1 MLARLFVI
9 FGGLLVLVLCAALV
23 VPYFVDWTGYRA
35 DFEREASAVLGRK
48 VTVRG
53 DATAR
58 LLPFPSV
65 TFSNVAVAGGPNGQ
79 PAMTVETFSMDA
91 ELAPFL
97 RGEVLIFDM
106 RLVRPKARIDI
117 AADGTVDWT
126 IRPSSPFDPGQI
138 SIEKLTVTEGQI
150 ALSHAAGGR
159 SHLISEI
166 NSTISAKSLAGPWRL
181 DGSLLLDGLRTTIA
195 ASTGKAEPDGQM
207 RLRLKADPDAYPLV
221 IETDGNVGLVEGA
234 AVYSGQF
241 KISGADQTAA
251 RQLGTGGE
259 ALKVSAG
266 KPDPGFRLNGK
277 FSLDHQKLG
286 VDEFRF
292 ETGPRDN
299 PYTADG
305 KAAVDLGLK
314 PHFSIEA
321 DGAQVQFDEAVGA
334 AAGAGLTLSERVAA
348 LEQALL
354 DLPKPTIPGTVEVK
368 LPAVVA
374 GDTTVRD
381 VHLSAEPAEGG
392 WAVKSLAATLPGRAK
407 LEANGMVSV
416 EDHFGFTGSLL
427 LAVAQPSGFAAW
439 LSKDVDEA
447 IRRLPAA
454 GFKAKVDLSEKHQAF
469 SDLELI
475 LGKAKFSGRIDS
487 SQPDDTRPSVLMQL
501 EGGEL
506 DVDGL
511 AAFASIFVSDK
522 GANRFSDRDL
532 DFQIKAGPVSAGGLT
547 ADSVDTALRLRDGL
561 LEIDRLSVGGL
572 AGASISATGRIKD
585 FPASPTGKLDASVV
599 AVDLKPLIDVAVQH
613 YPDNAVLKGLAE
625 RAAAYPEL
633 FQDARIDA
641 VTSAADNGDGTTGL
655 AMSAQG
661 KAGGSAFSA
670 SLSGKGALDRPL
682 EAPVTLTFNARNA
695 DATALLAL
703 YGLPALPLGML
714 GEATTEVSAK
724 GTLGGGLATRFSLA
738 GNDFKAGFDGT
749 IADTPQGAAAKGKVS
764 LETADIEPW
773 LMTTGVGL
781 PGMGTGMSTSLA
793 ADADYGNGL
802 LVLSGLSGAVNEAA
816 VSGDV
821 NIDIKEGLPHLAG
834 ALSLDELDL
843 DPMAV
848 MLFGDQAFLVNDR
861 TWPTA
866 PFSQKSSLPFT
877 ADLDLTAAS
886 LAAGPL
892 ATAYDAALSLQLDQE
907 GIRVSDLKAKFL
919 GGALSGLFELKN
931 NDGTGLFSSQ
941 MKLAGADL
949 VAVLPEAGISGSG
962 EFSTALSTSGK
973 SVDAMV
979 AALSGSGTA
988 TLKGMTIAGFNP
1000 DAFGAFI
1007 AKADAIGR
1015 DIDASKTAG
1024 FVPQIAAAGS
1034 FPAQDTDIAFTIAG
1048 GTLRAP
1054 PVKFESPGATLSAD
1068 ITADLNTS
1076 TVDAKG
1082 EIAYRP
1088 GDEALVGSEPILNF
1102 SVDGPFG
1109 ATKRQFDSEPL
1120 AQFLT
1125 QRALEK
1131 EQQRV
1136 EAMQAALL
1144 EKQRLRREVRYYAAL
1159 QTERERAAEELR
1171 RQQEAARLKAEADAK
1186 AKAEAE
1192 AQAQAEAEARAQAEA
1207 KAKAEADAKAQADA
1221 EARAQAEAKAKAEA
1235 DAKAKAEAEAQAQA
1249 EAEARAQAEAKAKAD
1264 AAAKAEAEARA
1275 KAEAAAKAAADAEAK
1290 AKAAQQAAEEAAQAE
1305 EQQRQR
1311 AEEALRIASE
1321 EKARL
1326 DAERKAA
1333 AERAEREPPAANN
1346 VPPPVQPP
1354 PKLKLDPSSIDDL
1367 LKSLNGG

>member
-9 FGGLLVLVLCAALV
+9 FGGLFVLVLCAALV
-23 VPYFVDWTGYRA
+23 GPYFVDWTGYRA
-35 DFEREASAVLGRK
+35 QFEREASAILGRK
-48 VTVRG
+48 VTVQG

-106 RLVRPKARIDI
+106 RLVHPKATIDI
-117 AADGTVDWT
+117 ANDGTVDWA
-126 IRPSSPFDPGQI
+126 IRPSSPFDLNQI

-150 ALSHAAGGR
+150 ELRHAAGGR
-159 SHLISEI
+159 SHVFSEI
-166 NSTISAKSLAGPWRL
+166 NSTISAKSLAGPWRM
-181 DGSLLLDGLRTTIA
+181 DGTLRLDGLRTTVA
-195 ASTGKAEPDGQM
+195 ASTGKAEGNGQM

-221 IETDGNVGLVEGA
+221 IETDGNAGIVNGA

-241 KISGADQTAA
+241 KISGADKNSA
-251 RQLGTGGE
+251 QLRGNDGE
-259 ALKVSAG
+259 TVKVSAG

-292 ETGPRDN
+292 ETGPLDN

-305 KAAVDLGLK
+305 KASVDLGQK
-314 PHFSIEA
+314 PSFAIEA
-321 DGAQVQFDEAVGA
+321 NGAQVQFDEAVGA
-334 AAGAGLTLSERVAA
+334 QAGTGLTLDQRIAG

-354 DLPKPTIPGTVEVK
+354 GLPKPTIPGTVEVK

-381 VHLSAEPAEGG
+381 VHLSAEPVEGG
-392 WAVKSLAATLPGRAK
+392 WSVKSLAATLPGRTT
-407 LEANGMVSV
+407 LEANGMLRVD
-416 EDHFGFTGSLL
+416 DHFGFTGSLL

-454 GFKAKVDLSEKHQAF
+454 GFKAKVDLSEKRQAF

-487 SQPDDTRPSVLMQL
+487 SQPDEARPSVLMRL

-522 GANRFSDRDL
+522 GANRFADRDL

-547 ADSVDTALRLRDGL
+547 ADTVDTALRLRDGL
-561 LEIDRLSVGGL
+561 LEVDRLSVGGL

-599 AVDLKPLIDVAVQH
+599 AVDLKPLIDVAAQH
-613 YPDNAVLKGLAE
+613 YPDNAVLKGLAS
-625 RAAAYPEL
+625 RAAAYPDL
-633 FQDARIDA
+633 FQDARVDLVA
-641 VTSAADNGDGTTGL
+641 SAADNGDGTTGL
-655 AMSAQG
+655 AVSGQG
-661 KAGGSAFSA
+661 NAGGSAFSA
-670 SLSGKGALDRPL
+670 SLSGKGTLDRL
-682 EAPVTLTFNARNA
+682 LDAPVTLTFNAKNP

-714 GEATTEVSAK
+714 GEAHTDLQAK
-724 GTLGGGLATRFSLA
+724 GTLGGGLATTFSLV
-738 GNDFKAGFDGT
+738 GNDFKAGFEGT
-749 IADTPQGAAAKGKVS
+749 IADTPQGPTAKGKID
-764 LETADIEPW
+764 LDAADIEPW
-773 LMTTGVGL
+773 LMTTGIGL
-781 PGMGTGMSTSLA
+781 PGMGAGMSTSLSA
-793 ADADYGNGL
+793 QGDYGNGL
-802 LVLSGLSGAVNEAA
+802 LVLDSVSGAINEAA
-816 VSGDV
+816 VSGDI
-821 NIDIKEGLPHLAG
+821 NIDTKDGIPHLAG
-834 ALSLDELDL
+834 ALALDELDL

-848 MLFGDQAFLVNDR
+848 ALFGDSAFLVDKKSGADKSASDEGGV
-861 TWPTA
+861 WPSS

-877 ADLDLTAAS
+877 ADLDLTTSA
-886 LAAGPL
+886 LAAGPF
-892 ATAYDAALSLQLDQE
+892 ATAYDAAFSLKLDKE
-907 GIRVSDLKAKFL
+907 GIRVSDLKAKLL
-919 GGALSGLFELKN
+919 GGALTGLFELKN
-931 NDGTGLFSSQ
+931 NEGTGLFTGQ

-949 VAVLPEAGISGSG
+949 ANVLPDTGIGG
-962 EFSTALSTSGK
+962 IGDFSTTLSTSGK
-973 SVDAMV
+973 SVDAMI

-988 TLKGMTIAGFNP
+988 TLRSLQVAGVNP
-1000 DAFGAFI
+1000 DAFSAFL
-1007 AKADAIGR
+1007 AKADTIGR
-1015 DIDASKTAG
+1015 DIDVAKTADFAPG
-1024 FVPQIAAAGS
+1024 IAADGS
-1034 FPAQDTDIAFTIAG
+1034 FAAKDADIAFTIAG

-1054 PVKFESPGATLSAD
+1054 PISLENPAATLSAD

-1076 TVDAKG
+1076 TVSAKG
-1082 EIAYRP
+1082 AITYRP
-1088 GDEALVGSEPILNF
+1088 GDEALVGSEPVVNF
-1102 SVDGPFG
+1102 TAEGPFG
-1109 ATKRQFDSEPL
+1109 AVTRQFDSEPL

-1125 QRALEK
+1125 QRALER

-1159 QTERERAAEELR
+1159 QDARDKAAEELR
-1171 RQQEAARLKAEADAK
+1171 QQEEAARLKAEADAK
-1186 AKAEAE
+1186 AKAEAD
-1192 AQAQAEAEARAQAEA
+1192 AQAQ
-1207 KAKAEADAKAQADA
+1207 
-1221 EARAQAEAKAKAEA
+1221 AEA
-1235 DAKAKAEAEAQAQA
+1235 DAKAKADEEAKAQADA
-1249 EAEARAQAEAKAKAD
+1249 DAKAKAD
-1264 AAAKAEAEARA
+1264 AD
-1275 KAEAAAKAAADAEAK
+1275 AKAAAE
-1290 AKAAQQAAEEAAQAE
+1290 QQAADEAAKAQAE
-1305 EQQRQR
+1305 QERQK
-1311 AEEALRIASE
+1311 AEEALRIASQ

-1326 DAERKAA
+1326 EAERKAA
-1333 AERAEREPPAANN
+1333 EQAPKVDRAPLPEANDNPPPAK
-1346 VPPPVQPP
+1346 
-1354 PKLKLDPSSIDDL
+1354 PKSNPFTIDNL
-1367 LKSLNGG
+1367 LKSLQ

>member
-9 FGGLLVLVLCAALV
+9 FGGLFVLVLCAALV

-35 DFEREASAVLGRK
+35 EFEREASAILGRK
-48 VTVRG
+48 VTVQG

-106 RLVRPKARIDI
+106 RLVHPKATIDI
-117 AADGTVDWT
+117 ANDGTVDWAM
-126 IRPSSPFDPGQI
+126 RPSTPVNPGQI

-150 ALSHAAGGR
+150 ELRHAAGGR
-159 SHLISEI
+159 SHIFSEI
-166 NSTISAKSLAGPWRL
+166 NTTISAKSLAGPWRM
-181 DGSLLLDGLRTTIA
+181 DGTLRLDGLRTTIA
-195 ASTGKAEPDGQM
+195 ASTGKAEPSGQM
-207 RLRLKADPDAYPLV
+207 RIRLKADPDSYPLV
-221 IETDGNVGLVEGA
+221 IETDGNAGIVNGA
-234 AVYSGQF
+234 AAYSGQF
-241 KISGADQTAA
+241 KISGADKNSA
-251 RQLGTGGE
+251 QLRGSDGE
-259 ALKVSAG
+259 TVKVSAG

-292 ETGPRDN
+292 ETGPLDN

-305 KAAVDLGLK
+305 KASVDLGQR
-314 PHFSIEA
+314 PSFAIEA
-321 DGAQVQFDEAVGA
+321 NGAQVQFDEAVGA
-334 AAGAGLTLSERVAA
+334 QAGAGLTLDQRIAG

-354 DLPKPTIPGTVEVK
+354 ELPKPTIPGTVEVK

-381 VHLSAEPAEGG
+381 VHLSAEPVEGG
-392 WAVKSLAATLPGRAK
+392 WSVKSLAATLPGRTT
-407 LEANGMVSV
+407 LEADGMLSV

-454 GFKAKVDLSEKHQAF
+454 GFKAKVDLSEKRQAF

-487 SQPDDTRPSVLMQL
+487 SQPDDARPSVLMRL

-522 GANRFSDRDL
+522 GANRFADRDL

-547 ADSVDTALRLRDGL
+547 ADTVDTALRLRDGL
-561 LEIDRLSVGGL
+561 LEVDRLSVGGL

-585 FPASPTGKLDASVV
+585 FAASPTGKLDASVV
-599 AVDLKPLIDVAVQH
+599 AVDLKPLIDVAAQH
-613 YPDNAVLKGLAE
+613 YPGNAVLKGLAS
-625 RAAAYPEL
+625 RAAAYPDL
-633 FQDARIDA
+633 FQDARVDLVA
-641 VTSAADNGDGTTGL
+641 SAADNGDGTTGL
-655 AMSAQG
+655 AVSGQG

-670 SLSGKGALDRPL
+670 SLSGKGAPDKLL
-682 EAPVTLTFNARNA
+682 EAPVTLTFNAKNP
-695 DATALLAL
+695 DATTLLAL

-714 GEATTEVSAK
+714 GEASTDIQAK
-724 GTLGGGLATRFSLA
+724 GTFGGGLATSFSLA
-738 GNDFKAGFDGT
+738 GNDFKAGFEGT
-749 IADTPQGAAAKGKVS
+749 VTATPQGPTAKGKIS
-764 LETADIEPW
+764 LDAADIEPW
-773 LMTTGVGL
+773 LMTAGIGL
-781 PGMGTGMSTSLA
+781 PGMGAGMSTSLA
-793 ADADYGNGL
+793 AQGDYGNGL
-802 LVLSGLSGAVNEAA
+802 LVLDNVNGAINEAA

-821 NIDIKEGLPHLAG
+821 NVDVKDGAPHLAG
-834 ALSLDELDL
+834 ALVLDELDL
-843 DPMAV
+843 DPLAV
-848 MLFGDQAFLVNDR
+848 ALFGDSAFLADKNRADKSG
-861 TWPTA
+861 TDKNGADKSASDKGGAWPAA
-866 PFSQKSSLPFT
+866 PFSQKSSLPFS
-877 ADLDLTAAS
+877 ADLDLTTAA

-892 ATAYDAALSLQLDQE
+892 ATAYGAAFSLKLDKE
-907 GIRVSDLKAKFL
+907 GIRVSDLKAKYL
-919 GGALSGLFELKN
+919 GGALTGLFELKN
-931 NDGTGLFSSQ
+931 NDGTGLFTGQ

-949 VAVLPEAGISGSG
+949 ANVLPDAGISGNG
-962 EFSTALSTSGK
+962 DFSTTLSTSGK

-988 TLKGMTIAGFNP
+988 TLRGVQVAGINP
-1000 DAFGAFI
+1000 DAFSAFL

-1015 DIDASKTAG
+1015 DIDAAKTAA
-1024 FVPQIAAAGS
+1024 FAPDIAADGS
-1034 FPAQDTDIAFTIAG
+1034 FAAKDADIAFTVAG

-1054 PVKFESPGATLSAD
+1054 PISLENPAATLSAD
-1068 ITADLNTS
+1068 ITADFNAS
-1076 TVDAKG
+1076 TVSAKG
-1082 EIAYRP
+1082 AITYRP
-1088 GDEALVGSEPILNF
+1088 GDEALVGSEPVMNF
-1102 SVDGPFG
+1102 TAEGPFG
-1109 ATKRQFDSEPL
+1109 AVTRQFDSEPL

-1159 QTERERAAEELR
+1159 QDARDKAAEELR
-1171 RQQEAARLKAEADAK
+1171 QQEEAARLKAEADAK
-1186 AKAEAE
+1186 AKAEAD
-1192 AQAQAEAEARAQAEA
+1192 AQAQ
-1207 KAKAEADAKAQADA
+1207 
-1221 EARAQAEAKAKAEA
+1221 AEA
-1235 DAKAKAEAEAQAQA
+1235 DAKAKAD
-1249 EAEARAQAEAKAKAD
+1249 AEAKAKAD
-1264 AAAKAEAEARA
+1264 ADAKA
-1275 KAEAAAKAAADAEAK
+1275 KADAEAK
-1290 AKAAQQAAEEAAQAE
+1290 AAAEQQAADEAAKAQAE
-1305 EQQRQR
+1305 QERQR
-1311 AEEALRIASE
+1311 AEEAMRIASQ
-1321 EKARL
+1321 EKARQE
-1326 DAERKAA
+1326 AERKAA
-1333 AERAEREPPAANN
+1333 EQASKVQRAPLPEANDNPPAKPKAN
-1346 VPPPVQPP
+1346 PFT
-1354 PKLKLDPSSIDDL
+1354 IDNL
-1367 LKSLNGG
+1367 LKSLQ

>member
-9 FGGLLVLVLCAALV
+9 FGGLFVLVLCAALV

-35 DFEREASAVLGRK
+35 DFEREASAILGRK
-48 VTVRG
+48 VTVQG

-65 TFSNVAVAGGPNGQ
+65 TFSNVAVAGGPGGQ

-106 RLVRPKARIDI
+106 RLVRPKATIDI
-117 AADGTVDWT
+117 ANDGTVDWAM
-126 IRPSSPFDPGQI
+126 RPSSPFDPAQI

-150 ALSHAAGGR
+150 ELRHAAGGR
-159 SHLISEI
+159 SHFMSEI
-166 NSTISAKSLAGPWRL
+166 NSTISAKSLAGPWRM
-181 DGSLLLDGLRTTIA
+181 DGTLRLDGLRTTVA
-195 ASTGKAEPDGQM
+195 ASTGKTEGNGQM
-207 RLRLKADPDAYPLV
+207 RLRLKADPDAYPLIV
-221 IETDGNVGLVEGA
+221 ETDGNAGIVNGA

-241 KISGADQTAA
+241 KISNSDKDGADKNGADRDSA
-251 RQLGTGGE
+251 ELRGTDGE
-259 ALKVSAG
+259 MIKVSAG

-292 ETGPRDN
+292 ETGPLDN
-299 PYTADG
+299 PYTAEG
-305 KAAVDLGLK
+305 KGSVDLGQK
-314 PHFSIEA
+314 PSFAIEA
-321 DGAQVQFDEAVGA
+321 NGAQVQFDEAVAGQ
-334 AAGAGLTLSERVAA
+334 AGAGLTLDQRVAG

-354 DLPKPTIPGTVEVK
+354 GLPKPTIPGTVEVK

-381 VHLSAEPAEGG
+381 VHLSAEPVDGG
-392 WAVKSLAATLPGRAK
+392 WSVKSLAATLPGRAT
-407 LEANGMVSV
+407 LEADGMLSV
-416 EDHFGFTGSLL
+416 EDHFGFKGSLL

-454 GFKAKVDLSEKHQAF
+454 GFKAKVDLTEERQAF

-487 SQPDDTRPSVLMQL
+487 SRPDNARPSVLMRL

-522 GANRFSDRDL
+522 GANRFADRDL

-547 ADSVDTALRLRDGL
+547 ADTVDTALRLREGL
-561 LEIDRLSVGGL
+561 LEIDRLSLGGL

-599 AVDLKPLIDVAVQH
+599 AVDLKPLIDVAAQH
-613 YPDNAVLKGLAE
+613 YPDNAVLKGLAS
-625 RAAAYPEL
+625 RAASYPDL
-633 FQDARIDA
+633 FQDARIDVVA
-641 VTSAADNGDGTTGL
+641 SAADNGDSTTGL
-655 AMSAQG
+655 AVSAQG
-661 KAGGSAFSA
+661 KAGGSSFSA
-670 SLSGKGALDRPL
+670 SLSGNGAADKLL
-682 EAPVTLTFNARNA
+682 EAPATLTFNARNP

-714 GEATTEVSAK
+714 GEATTDIQAK
-724 GTLGGGLATRFSLA
+724 GTLAGGLATTVNLT
-738 GNDFKAGFDGT
+738 GNDFRAGFDGT
-749 IADTPQGAAAKGKVS
+749 VADTPQGPTAKGKVN
-764 LETADIEPW
+764 LDAADIEPW
-773 LMTTGVGL
+773 LMTSGIGL
-781 PGMGTGMSTSLA
+781 PGMGAGMSTSLTA
-793 ADADYGNGL
+793 QGDYGNGL
-802 LVLSGLSGAVNEAA
+802 LVLGNLSGAINEAA

-821 NIDIKEGLPHLAG
+821 NFDAKDGVPHLAG
-834 ALSLDELDL
+834 ALALDEIDL

-848 MLFGDQAFLVNDR
+848 ALFGDSAFLADKSGADKSWADKSGADKSGNDR
-861 TWPTA
+861 NGVWPSA

-877 ADLDLTAAS
+877 ADLDLTTAA
-886 LAAGPL
+886 LAAGPF
-892 ATAYDAALSLQLDQE
+892 AAAYDAAFSLKLDQE

-919 GGALSGLFELKN
+919 GGALTGLFELKN
-931 NDGTGLFSSQ
+931 NEGTGLFTGQ
-941 MKLAGADL
+941 MKLTGADL
-949 VAVLPEAGISGSG
+949 ANVLPDAGIGG
-962 EFSTALSTSGK
+962 KGDFSTALSTSGK

-988 TLKGMTIAGFNP
+988 TLKGLQVASVNP
-1000 DAFGAFI
+1000 DAFSAFL

-1015 DIDASKTAG
+1015 DIDAAKTAG
-1024 FVPQIAAAGS
+1024 FAPEIAGDGSFAAGD
-1034 FPAQDTDIAFTIAG
+1034 ADIAFTIAG

-1054 PVKFESPGATLSAD
+1054 PISLETPAATLSAD
-1068 ITADLNTS
+1068 ITADFNTAMVS
-1076 TVDAKG
+1076 AKG
-1082 EIAYRP
+1082 AITYRP
-1088 GDEALVGSEPILNF
+1088 GDEALVGSDPVMNF
-1102 SVDGPFG
+1102 TAEGPFG
-1109 ATKRQFDSEPL
+1109 AVKRQFDSEPL

-1159 QTERERAAEELR
+1159 QDAREKAAEAK
-1171 RQQEAARLKAEADAK
+1171 RQQEEAARLKAEADAK
-1186 AKAEAE
+1186 AKAEAD
-1192 AQAQAEAEARAQAEA
+1192 AQAQAEADA
-1207 KAKAEADAKAQADA
+1207 KAKADAEARAKADA
-1221 EARAQAEAKAKAEA
+1221 EARAQAEA
-1235 DAKAKAEAEAQAQA
+1235 
-1249 EAEARAQAEAKAKAD
+1249 EAKAAAEQQAAD
-1264 AAAKAEAEARA
+1264 EAAKAEQERR
-1275 KAEAAAKAAADAEAK
+1275 KT
-1290 AKAAQQAAEEAAQAE
+1290 EEAM
-1305 EQQRQR
+1305 
-1311 AEEALRIASE
+1311 RIATQ

-1326 DAERKAA
+1326 EAQRKAA
-1333 AERAEREPPAANN
+1333 EQAPKPERTPPANDN
-1346 VPPPVQPP
+1346 PPPAK
-1354 PKLKLDPSSIDDL
+1354 PKANPFTIDNL
-1367 LKSLNGG
+1367 LKSLE

>member
-9 FGGLLVLVLCAALV
+9 FGGLFVLVLLAALV

-35 DFEREASAVLGRK
+35 EFEREASAILGRK
-48 VTVRG
+48 VTVQG

-65 TFSNVAVAGGPNGQ
+65 TFSNVAVAGGPDGQ

-106 RLVRPKARIDI
+106 RLVRPKATIDI
-117 AADGTVDWT
+117 AANGTVDWAM
-126 IRPSSPFDPGQI
+126 RPSSPFDPGQI
-138 SIEKLTVTEGQI
+138 SIEKLTVTEGQVE
-150 ALSHAAGGR
+150 LRHAAGGR
-159 SHLISEI
+159 SHIFSDI
-166 NSTISAKSLAGPWRL
+166 NSTISAKSLAGPWHM
-181 DGSLLLDGLRTTIA
+181 DGTLRLDGLRTTVA
-195 ASTGKAEPDGQM
+195 ASTGKAEPSGQM
-207 RLRLKADPDAYPLV
+207 RLRVKADPDAYPLV
-221 IETDGNVGLVEGA
+221 IETDGNAGIVNGA
-234 AVYSGQF
+234 AGYSGQF
-241 KISGADQTAA
+241 KISGADKNGAGKNSA
-251 RQLGTGGE
+251 ELRGTDGE
-259 ALKVSAG
+259 TVKVSAG

-292 ETGPRDN
+292 ETGPLEN

-305 KAAVDLGLK
+305 KASVDLGQK
-314 PHFSIEA
+314 PSFAIEA
-321 DGAQVQFDEAVGA
+321 NGAQVQFDEAVGA
-334 AAGAGLTLSERVAA
+334 PAGAGLTLDQRIAG

-381 VHLSAEPAEGG
+381 VHLSAEPVGDG
-392 WAVKSLAATLPGRAK
+392 WSVKSLAATLPGRTR
-407 LEANGMVSV
+407 LEADGKVMLNVQG
-416 EDHFGFTGSLL
+416 HFGFTGSLL

-454 GFKAKVDLSEKHQAF
+454 GFKAKVDLSENHQSF

-487 SQPDDTRPSVLMQL
+487 SQPDDAKPSVLMRL
-501 EGGEL
+501 EGGDL

-522 GANRFSDRDL
+522 GANRFASSDL

-547 ADSVDTALRLRDGL
+547 ADTVDTALRLRDGL

-572 AGASISATGRIKD
+572 AGSSISATGRIKD

-599 AVDLKPLIDVAVQH
+599 AVDLKPLIDVAAQH
-613 YPDNAVLKGLAE
+613 YPDNAVLKGLAG
-625 RAAAYPEL
+625 RAAAYPDL
-633 FQDARIDA
+633 FQDARIDLVA
-641 VTSAADNGDGTTGL
+641 SAADNGDGTTGL
-655 AMSAQG
+655 AVSGQG

-670 SLSGKGALDRPL
+670 SLSGRGAVDKLAD
-682 EAPVTLTFNARNA
+682 APVTLTFTARNP

-714 GEATTEVSAK
+714 GEASTDIQAK
-724 GTLGGGLATRFSLA
+724 GTFGGGLATSFSLA
-738 GNDFKAGFDGT
+738 GNDFKAGFEGT
-749 IADTPQGAAAKGKVS
+749 VADTPQGPTAKGKVNLDAS
-764 LETADIEPW
+764 DIEPW

-781 PGMGTGMSTSLA
+781 PGMGAGMSTSLA
-793 ADADYGNGL
+793 AQADYGNGL
-802 LVLSGLSGAVNEAA
+802 LVLSGLSGAIDEAA
-816 VSGDV
+816 VSGDI
-821 NIDIKEGLPHLAG
+821 NLDIKQGVDGKDGVPHLAG
-834 ALSLDELDL
+834 ALALDELDL

-848 MLFGDQAFLVNDR
+848 ALFGDSAFLLDKNGAGKSDNADKSEADKSEKAGA
-861 TWPTA
+861 WPSA

-877 ADLDLTAAS
+877 ADLDLTTAS

-892 ATAYDAALSLQLDQE
+892 ATAYDAAFSLKLDPE
-907 GIRVSDLKAKFL
+907 GIRVADLKAKFL

-931 NDGTGLFSSQ
+931 NEGTGLFTGQ

-949 VAVLPEAGISGSG
+949 ADVLPNAGIGGSG
-962 EFSTALSTSGK
+962 DFSTTLSTSGK
-973 SVDAMV
+973 SVDAMI

-988 TLKGMTIAGFNP
+988 TLKGLQIAGVNP
-1000 DAFGAFI
+1000 DAFGAFL

-1015 DIDASKTAG
+1015 DIDATKTAG
-1024 FVPQIAAAGS
+1024 FVPDIAADGS
-1034 FPAQDTDIAFTIAG
+1034 FAAKDAEVAFTIAG

-1054 PVKFESPGATLSAD
+1054 PISLENPAATLSAD
-1068 ITADLNTS
+1068 ITADLNAS
-1076 TVDAKG
+1076 TVSAKG
-1082 EIAYRP
+1082 AVTYRP
-1088 GDEALVGSEPILNF
+1088 GDEALVGSEPVVNF
-1102 SVDGPFG
+1102 TAEGPFG
-1109 ATKRQFDSEPL
+1109 AVKRQFDSEPL

-1159 QTERERAAEELR
+1159 QDARDKAAEELR
-1171 RQQEAARLKAEADAK
+1171 QQEEAARLKAEADAK
-1186 AKAEAE
+1186 AKAEAD
-1192 AQAQAEAEARAQAEA
+1192 AQAQ
-1207 KAKAEADAKAQADA
+1207 
-1221 EARAQAEAKAKAEA
+1221 AEA
-1235 DAKAKAEAEAQAQA
+1235 DAKAKAD
-1249 EAEARAQAEAKAKAD
+1249 AEAKAKAD
-1264 AAAKAEAEARA
+1264 ADAKA
-1275 KAEAAAKAAADAEAK
+1275 KADAEAK
-1290 AKAAQQAAEEAAQAE
+1290 AAAEQQAADEAEKAQAE
-1305 EQQRQR
+1305 QERQK
-1311 AEEALRIASE
+1311 AEEAMRIASQ

-1326 DAERKAA
+1326 EAERKAA
-1333 AERAEREPPAANN
+1333 EQAPKAERVPANDNPPPAKPKANPFTVDN
-1346 VPPPVQPP
+1346 
-1354 PKLKLDPSSIDDL
+1354 L
-1367 LKSLNGG
+1367 LKSLQ

>member
-9 FGGLLVLVLCAALV
+9 FGGLFVLVLCAALV

-35 DFEREASAVLGRK
+35 QFEREASAILGRR
-48 VTVRG
+48 VTVQG

-106 RLVRPKARIDI
+106 RLVHPKATIDI
-117 AADGTVDWT
+117 ANDGTVDWAM
-126 IRPSSPFDPGQI
+126 RPSSPFDLNQI

-150 ALSHAAGGR
+150 ELRHAAGGR
-159 SHLISEI
+159 SHIFSEI
-166 NSTISAKSLAGPWRL
+166 NSTISAKSLAGPWRM
-181 DGSLLLDGLRTTIA
+181 DGTLRLDGLRTTIA
-195 ASTGKAEPDGQM
+195 ASTGKAEGNGQM
-207 RLRLKADPDAYPLV
+207 RLRLKADPDAYPLA
-221 IETDGNVGLVEGA
+221 IETDGNAGIVNGA

-241 KISGADQTAA
+241 KISNADKNSADKNSA
-251 RQLGTGGE
+251 ELRGTDGE
-259 ALKVSAG
+259 TVKVSAG

-292 ETGPRDN
+292 ETGPLDN

-305 KAAVDLGLK
+305 KASVDLGQK
-314 PHFSIEA
+314 PNFAIEA
-321 DGAQVQFDEAVGA
+321 NGAQVQFDEAVGA
-334 AAGAGLTLSERVAA
+334 EAGAGLTLDQRIAG
-348 LEQALL
+348 LEQALIA
-354 DLPKPTIPGTVEVK
+354 LPKPTIPGTVEVK

-392 WAVKSLAATLPGRAK
+392 WSVKSLAATLPGRTT
-407 LEANGMVSV
+407 LEADGMLSV
-416 EDHFGFTGSLL
+416 EGHFGFSGSLL

-454 GFKAKVDLSEKHQAF
+454 GFKAKVDLTEKRQAF

-487 SQPDDTRPSVLMQL
+487 SQPDEARPSVLMKL

-522 GANRFSDRDL
+522 GANRFADRDL

-547 ADSVDTALRLRDGL
+547 ADTVDTALRLRDGL
-561 LEIDRLSVGGL
+561 LEVDRLSVGGL

-599 AVDLKPLIDVAVQH
+599 AVDLKPLIDVATQH
-613 YPDNAVLKGLAE
+613 YPDNAVLRGLAS
-625 RAAAYPEL
+625 RAAAYPDL
-633 FQDARIDA
+633 FQDARVDLVA
-641 VTSAADNGDGTTGL
+641 SAADNGDGTTGL
-655 AMSAQG
+655 AVSGQG

-670 SLSGKGALDRPL
+670 SLSGKGAPDKVL
-682 EAPVTLTFNARNA
+682 EAPVTLTFNAKNP

-714 GEATTEVSAK
+714 GEATTDIQAK
-724 GTLGGGLATRFSLA
+724 GTLGGALATTFNLA
-738 GNDFKAGFDGT
+738 GNDFKASFEGT
-749 IADTPQGAAAKGKVS
+749 VADTPQGPAAKGKIN
-764 LETADIEPW
+764 LDAADIEPW
-773 LMTTGVGL
+773 LMTSGIGL
-781 PGMGTGMSTSLA
+781 PGMGAGMSTSLSA
-793 ADADYGNGL
+793 QGDYGNGL
-802 LVLSGLSGAVNEAA
+802 LVLDSVSGAINEAA

-821 NIDIKEGLPHLAG
+821 NIDVKDGVPHLAG
-834 ALSLDELDL
+834 ALALDELDL

-848 MLFGDQAFLVNDR
+848 ALFGDSAFLAEKNGADKNAANKSASDKGGA
-861 TWPTA
+861 WPAT

-877 ADLDLTAAS
+877 ADLDLTTAA
-886 LAAGPL
+886 LAAGPF
-892 ATAYDAALSLQLDQE
+892 ATAYDAAFSLKLDQE
-907 GIRVSDLKAKFL
+907 GIRVSDLKAKLL
-919 GGALSGLFELKN
+919 GGALTGLFELKN
-931 NDGTGLFSSQ
+931 NEGTGLFTGQ

-949 VAVLPEAGISGSG
+949 ANVLPDAGIGGSG
-962 EFSTALSTSGK
+962 DFSTTLSTSGK
-973 SVDAMV
+973 SVDAMI

-988 TLKGMTIAGFNP
+988 TLKGLQVAGINP
-1000 DAFGAFI
+1000 DGFSALL

-1015 DIDASKTAG
+1015 DIDAAKTADFAPG
-1024 FVPQIAAAGS
+1024 IAADGN
-1034 FPAQDTDIAFTIAG
+1034 FPAGDAEIAFTIAG

-1054 PVKFESPGATLSAD
+1054 PISLENPTATLSAD
-1068 ITADLNTS
+1068 LTADLNTS
-1076 TVDAKG
+1076 TVSAKG
-1082 EIAYRP
+1082 AITYRP
-1088 GDEALVGSEPILNF
+1088 GDEALVGSEPVVNF
-1102 SVDGPFG
+1102 TAEGPFG
-1109 ATKRQFDSEPL
+1109 AVKRQFDSEPL

-1159 QTERERAAEELR
+1159 QDARDKAAEELR
-1171 RQQEAARLKAEADAK
+1171 QQEEAARLKAEADAK
-1186 AKAEAE
+1186 AKAEAD
-1192 AQAQAEAEARAQAEA
+1192 AQARAE
-1207 KAKAEADAKAQADA
+1207 
-1221 EARAQAEAKAKAEA
+1221 
-1235 DAKAKAEAEAQAQA
+1235 
-1249 EAEARAQAEAKAKAD
+1249 AEAKAKAD
-1264 AAAKAEAEARA
+1264 AEAKAKADADA
-1275 KAEAAAKAAADAEAK
+1275 KAKADAEAK
-1290 AKAAQQAAEEAAQAE
+1290 AKADADAKAAAEQQAADEAAKAQAE
-1305 EQQRQR
+1305 QERQK
-1311 AEEALRIASE
+1311 AEEAMRIATQ

-1326 DAERKAA
+1326 EAERKAA
-1333 AERAEREPPAANN
+1333 EQAPKVEPAPLPEANDNPPPAK
-1346 VPPPVQPP
+1346 
-1354 PKLKLDPSSIDDL
+1354 PKSNPFTIDNL
-1367 LKSLNGG
+1367 LKSLQ

>member
-9 FGGLLVLVLCAALV
+9 FGGLFVLVLCAALV

-35 DFEREASAVLGRK
+35 DFEREASAILGRK
-48 VTVRG
+48 VTVQG

-65 TFSNVAVAGGPNGQ
+65 TFANVAVAGGPDGQ

-106 RLVRPKARIDI
+106 RLVRPKATIDI
-117 AADGTVDWT
+117 ANDGTVDWAM
-126 IRPSSPFDPGQI
+126 RPSSPFDLNQI
-138 SIEKLTVTEGQI
+138 SIEKLTVTEGQVE
-150 ALSHAAGGR
+150 LRHAAGGR
-159 SHLISEI
+159 SHLFSEI
-166 NSTISAKSLAGPWRL
+166 NSTISAKSLAGPWRM
-181 DGSLLLDGLRTTIA
+181 DGTLRLDGLRTTVA
-195 ASTGKAEPDGQM
+195 ASTGKAEGTGQM

-221 IETDGNVGLVEGA
+221 IESDGNAGIVNGA

-241 KISGADQTAA
+241 KISNPDKDGADKNSAEL
-251 RQLGTGGE
+251 RGTDGE
-259 ALKVSAG
+259 TVKVSAG

-292 ETGPRDN
+292 ETGPLDN

-305 KAAVDLGLK
+305 KASVDLGLK
-314 PHFSIEA
+314 PNFAIEA
-321 DGAQVQFDEAVGA
+321 NGAQVQLDEAVGA
-334 AAGAGLTLSERVAA
+334 QAGAGLTLDQRIAG

-381 VHLSAEPAEGG
+381 VHLSAEPVDGG
-392 WAVKSLAATLPGRAK
+392 WSVKSLAATLPGRTT
-407 LEANGMVSV
+407 LEADGMLLLNV
-416 EDHFGFTGSLL
+416 EGHFGFNGSLL

-454 GFKAKVDLSEKHQAF
+454 GFKAKVDLSEKRQAF

-487 SQPDDTRPSVLMQL
+487 SQPDDAKPSVLMRL
-501 EGGEL
+501 EGGDL

-522 GANRFSDRDL
+522 GANRFADRDL
-532 DFQIKAGPVSAGGLT
+532 DFQIKAGPVNAGGLT
-547 ADSVDTALRLRDGL
+547 ADTVDTALRLRDGL

-599 AVDLKPLIDVAVQH
+599 AVDLKPLIDVAAQH
-613 YPDNAVLKGLAE
+613 YPDSAGLKGLAS

-633 FQDARIDA
+633 FQDARVDLVA
-641 VTSAADNGDGTTGL
+641 SAADNGDGTTGL
-655 AMSAQG
+655 AVSGQG

-670 SLSGKGALDRPL
+670 SLSGKGAVDKLL
-682 EAPVTLTFNARNA
+682 EAPVALTFNARNP

-714 GEATTEVSAK
+714 GEASTDIQAK
-724 GTLGGGLATRFSLA
+724 GTLGGGLATNFSLA
-738 GNDFKAGFDGT
+738 GNDFKAGFEGT
-749 IADTPQGAAAKGKVS
+749 IADTPQGLAAKGKLS
-764 LETADIEPW
+764 LDAADIEPW
-773 LMTTGVGL
+773 LMTSGIGL
-781 PGMGTGMSTSLA
+781 PGMGAGMSTSLSA
-793 ADADYGNGL
+793 QGDYGNGL
-802 LVLSGLSGAVNEAA
+802 LVLDELSGAINEAA

-821 NIDIKEGLPHLAG
+821 NVDARDGVPHLAG
-834 ALSLDELDL
+834 ALALDELDL

-848 MLFGDQAFLVNDR
+848 ALFGDSAFLSDKEGADKGR
-861 TWPTA
+861 AWPAT

-877 ADLDLTAAS
+877 ADLDLTTAA
-886 LAAGPL
+886 LATGRF
-892 ATAYDAALSLQLDQE
+892 ATAYDAAFSLKLDQE
-907 GIRVSDLKAKFL
+907 GIRVSDLKAKLL
-919 GGALSGLFELKN
+919 GGALTGLFELKN
-931 NDGTGLFSSQ
+931 NDGTGLFTGQ

-949 VAVLPEAGISGSG
+949 ATVLPDAGISGNG
-962 EFSTALSTSGK
+962 DFSTALSSSGK
-973 SVDAMV
+973 SVEGIV

-988 TLKGMTIAGFNP
+988 TLKSLRVAGVNP
-1000 DAFGAFI
+1000 DAFNAFL

-1015 DIDASKTAG
+1015 DIDAAKTAG
-1024 FVPQIAAAGS
+1024 FAPDIAADGS
-1034 FPAQDTDIAFTIAG
+1034 LAAKDTDIAFTVAG

-1054 PVKFESPGATLSAD
+1054 PISLENPAATLSAD

-1076 TVDAKG
+1076 IISAKG
-1082 EIAYRP
+1082 AITYRP
-1088 GDEALVGSEPILNF
+1088 GDEALVGSEPAVNF
-1102 SVDGPFG
+1102 TAEGPFG
-1109 ATKRQFDSEPL
+1109 AVKRQFDSEPL

-1159 QTERERAAEELR
+1159 QTERDKAAEELR
-1171 RQQEAARLKAEADAK
+1171 KQEEAARLKAEADAK
-1186 AKAEAE
+1186 AKAEAD
-1192 AQAQAEAEARAQAEA
+1192 AQ
-1207 KAKAEADAKAQADA
+1207 AKAEADAKAQADA
-1221 EARAQAEAKAKAEA
+1221 EVKAKADA
-1235 DAKAKAEAEAQAQA
+1235 DAKAKAD
-1249 EAEARAQAEAKAKAD
+1249 AD
-1264 AAAKAEAEARA
+1264 
-1275 KAEAAAKAAADAEAK
+1275 AKAAAE
-1290 AKAAQQAAEEAAQAE
+1290 QQAADEAAKAQAE
-1305 EQQRQR
+1305 QERR
-1311 AEEALRIASE
+1311 KAEEAMRVASQ

-1326 DAERKAA
+1326 EAERKAA
-1333 AERAEREPPAANN
+1333 QAPKVERAPLPEARDNPPPAK
-1346 VPPPVQPP
+1346 
-1354 PKLKLDPSSIDDL
+1354 PKSNPFTIDNL
-1367 LKSLNGG
+1367 LKSLQ

>member
-9 FGGLLVLVLCAALV
+9 FGGLFVLVLCAALV

-35 DFEREASAVLGRK
+35 EFEREASAILGRK
-48 VTVRG
+48 VTVQG

-106 RLVRPKARIDI
+106 RLVHPKATIGI
-117 AADGTVDWT
+117 ANDGTVDWAM
-126 IRPSSPFDPGQI
+126 RPSTPVNPGQI

-150 ALSHAAGGR
+150 ELRHAAGGR
-159 SHLISEI
+159 SHIFSEI
-166 NSTISAKSLAGPWRL
+166 NTTISAKSLAGPWRM
-181 DGSLLLDGLRTTIA
+181 DGTLRLDGLRTKIA
-195 ASTGKAEPDGQM
+195 ASTGKAEPSGQM
-207 RLRLKADPDAYPLV
+207 RIRLKADPDAYPLV
-221 IETDGNVGLVEGA
+221 IETDGNAGIVNGA
-234 AVYSGQF
+234 AAYSGQF
-241 KISGADQTAA
+241 KISSADKNGADKNSAQS
-251 RQLGTGGE
+251 RGSDGE
-259 ALKVSAG
+259 TVKVSAG

-292 ETGPRDN
+292 ETGPLDN

-305 KAAVDLGLK
+305 KASVDLGQR
-314 PHFSIEA
+314 PSFAIEA
-321 DGAQVQFDEAVGA
+321 NGAQVQFDEAVGA
-334 AAGAGLTLSERVAA
+334 QAGAGLTLDQRIAG

-354 DLPKPTIPGTVEVK
+354 ELPKPTIPGTVEVR

-381 VHLSAEPAEGG
+381 VHLSAEPVEGG
-392 WAVKSLAATLPGRAK
+392 WSVKSLAATLPGRTT
-407 LEANGMVSV
+407 LEADGMLSV

-454 GFKAKVDLSEKHQAF
+454 GFKAKVDLSETRQAF

-487 SQPDDTRPSVLMQL
+487 SQPDDARPSVLMRL

-522 GANRFSDRDL
+522 GANRFADRDL

-547 ADSVDTALRLRDGL
+547 ADRVDTALRLRDGL
-561 LEIDRLSVGGL
+561 LEVDRLSVGGL

-585 FPASPTGKLDASVV
+585 FAASPTGKLDASVV
-599 AVDLKPLIDVAVQH
+599 AVDLKPLIDVAAQH
-613 YPDNAVLKGLAE
+613 YPDNAVLKGLAS

-633 FQDARIDA
+633 FQDARVDLVA
-641 VTSAADNGDGTTGL
+641 SAADNGDGTTGL
-655 AMSAQG
+655 AVSGQG

-670 SLSGKGALDRPL
+670 SLSGKGAPDKLL
-682 EAPVTLTFNARNA
+682 EAPVTLTFNAKNP
-695 DATALLAL
+695 DATTLLAL

-714 GEATTEVSAK
+714 GEASTDIQAK
-724 GTLGGGLATRFSLA
+724 GTFGGGLATSFNLA
-738 GNDFKAGFDGT
+738 GNDFRAGFEGT
-749 IADTPQGAAAKGKVS
+749 VAATPQGPTAKGKIS
-764 LETADIEPW
+764 LDAADIEPW
-773 LMTTGVGL
+773 LMTTGIGL
-781 PGMGTGMSTSLA
+781 PGMGAGMSTSLA
-793 ADADYGNGL
+793 AQGDYGNGL
-802 LVLSGLSGAVNEAA
+802 LVLDNVNGAINEAA

-821 NIDIKEGLPHLAG
+821 NIDIKDGAPHLAG
-834 ALSLDELDL
+834 ALVLDELDL
-843 DPMAV
+843 DPLAV
-848 MLFGDQAFLVNDR
+848 ALFGDSAFLADKNGADKNGADKTASDKRGV
-861 TWPTA
+861 WPAA
-866 PFSQKSSLPFT
+866 PFSQKSSLPFS
-877 ADLDLTAAS
+877 ADLDLTTAA

-892 ATAYDAALSLQLDQE
+892 ATAYGAAFSLKLDKE
-907 GIRVSDLKAKFL
+907 GIRVSDLKAKYL
-919 GGALSGLFELKN
+919 GGALTGLFELKN
-931 NDGTGLFSSQ
+931 NDGTGLFTGQ

-949 VAVLPEAGISGSG
+949 ANVLPDAGISGNG
-962 EFSTALSTSGK
+962 DFSTTLSTSGK

-988 TLKGMTIAGFNP
+988 TLRGVQVAGVNP
-1000 DAFGAFI
+1000 DAFSAFL

-1015 DIDASKTAG
+1015 DIDAAKTAA
-1024 FVPQIAAAGS
+1024 FAPDIAADGS
-1034 FPAQDTDIAFTIAG
+1034 FAAKDADIAFTIAG
-1048 GTLRAP
+1048 GMLRAP
-1054 PVKFESPGATLSAD
+1054 PISLENPAATLSAD
-1068 ITADLNTS
+1068 VTADFNAS
-1076 TVDAKG
+1076 TVSAKG
-1082 EIAYRP
+1082 AIAYRP
-1088 GDEALVGSEPILNF
+1088 GDEALVGSEPVMNF
-1102 SVDGPFG
+1102 TAEGPFG
-1109 ATKRQFDSEPL
+1109 AVKRQFDSEPL

-1159 QTERERAAEELR
+1159 QDARDKAAEELR
-1171 RQQEAARLKAEADAK
+1171 QQEEAARLKAEADAK
-1186 AKAEAE
+1186 AKAEAD
-1192 AQAQAEAEARAQAEA
+1192 AQAQ
-1207 KAKAEADAKAQADA
+1207 
-1221 EARAQAEAKAKAEA
+1221 AEA
-1235 DAKAKAEAEAQAQA
+1235 DAKAKAD
-1249 EAEARAQAEAKAKAD
+1249 AEAKAKAD
-1264 AAAKAEAEARA
+1264 ADAKA
-1275 KAEAAAKAAADAEAK
+1275 KADAEAQ
-1290 AKAAQQAAEEAAQAE
+1290 AAAEQQAADEAAKAQAE
-1305 EQQRQR
+1305 QERQK
-1311 AEEALRIASE
+1311 AEEAMRIASQ
-1321 EKARL
+1321 EKARQE
-1326 DAERKAA
+1326 AERKAA
-1333 AERAEREPPAANN
+1333 ERASKVERAPLPEANDNPPAKPKAN
-1346 VPPPVQPP
+1346 PFT
-1354 PKLKLDPSSIDDL
+1354 IDNL
-1367 LKSLNGG
+1367 LKSLQ

>member
-9 FGGLLVLVLCAALV
+9 FGGLFVLVLCAALV

-35 DFEREASAVLGRK
+35 EFEREASAILGRK
-48 VTVRG
+48 VTVQG

-106 RLVRPKARIDI
+106 RLVRPKATIDI
-117 AADGTVDWT
+117 ARDGTVDWAM
-126 IRPSSPFDPGQI
+126 RPSSPFDLNQI

-150 ALSHAAGGR
+150 ELRHAAGGR
-159 SHLISEI
+159 SHIFSEI
-166 NSTISAKSLAGPWRL
+166 NSTISAKSLAGPWRM
-181 DGSLLLDGLRTTIA
+181 DGTLRLDGLRTTVA
-195 ASTGKAEPDGQM
+195 ASTGKAEGNGQM

-221 IETDGNVGLVEGA
+221 IETDGNAGIVKGA

-241 KISGADQTAA
+241 KISGADKNSA
-251 RQLGTGGE
+251 QLRGTDGE
-259 ALKVSAG
+259 TVKVSAG

-292 ETGPRDN
+292 ETGPLDN

-305 KAAVDLGLK
+305 KASVDLGQK
-314 PHFSIEA
+314 PNFAIEA
-321 DGAQVQFDEAVGA
+321 NGAQVQFDEAVGA
-334 AAGAGLTLSERVAA
+334 QAGAGLTLDQRIAG

-381 VHLSAEPAEGG
+381 VHLSAEPVESG
-392 WAVKSLAATLPGRAK
+392 WSIKSLAATLPGRTT
-407 LEANGMVSV
+407 LEADGMLALNVQG
-416 EDHFGFTGSLL
+416 HFGFTGSLL

-439 LSKDVDEA
+439 LSRDVDEA

-454 GFKAKVDLSEKHQAF
+454 GFKAKVDLAENHQSF

-487 SQPDDTRPSVLMQL
+487 SQPDDAKPSVLMRL

-522 GANRFSDRDL
+522 GANRFANSDL

-547 ADSVDTALRLRDGL
+547 ADTVDTALRLRDGL
-561 LEIDRLSVGGL
+561 LEVDRLSLGGL

-599 AVDLKPLIDVAVQH
+599 AVDLKPLIDVVAQH
-613 YPDNAVLKGLAE
+613 YPDNAVLKGLAS
-625 RAAAYPEL
+625 RAAAYPDL
-633 FQDARIDA
+633 FQDARVDLVA
-641 VTSAADNGDGTTGL
+641 SAADNGDGTTGL
-655 AMSAQG
+655 AVSGQG

-670 SLSGKGALDRPL
+670 SLSGKGAPDKLLD
-682 EAPVTLTFNARNA
+682 APVTLTFNAKNP
-695 DATALLAL
+695 DATVLLAL

-714 GEATTEVSAK
+714 GEATTDIQAK
-724 GTLGGGLATRFSLA
+724 GTFGGGLATTFSLA
-738 GNDFKAGFDGT
+738 GNDFKAGFEGT
-749 IADTPQGAAAKGKVS
+749 VADTPQGPTAKGKIN
-764 LETADIEPW
+764 LDAADIEPW
-773 LMTTGVGL
+773 LMTTGIGL
-781 PGMGTGMSTSLA
+781 PGMGAGMSTSLA
-793 ADADYGNGL
+793 AQGDYGNGL
-802 LVLSGLSGAVNEAA
+802 LVLDNVGGAINEAA
-816 VSGDV
+816 VSGDINV
-821 NIDIKEGLPHLAG
+821 DVKDGVPHLAG
-834 ALSLDELDL
+834 ALVLDELDL

-848 MLFGDQAFLVNDR
+848 ALFGDSAFLADKNGADKNGAGKNAVDKGASAKGGA
-861 TWPTA
+861 WPAA

-877 ADLDLTAAS
+877 ADLDLTTAA

-892 ATAYDAALSLQLDQE
+892 ATAYDASLSLKLDQE
-907 GIRVSDLKAKFL
+907 GIRVSDLKAKLL
-919 GGALSGLFELKN
+919 GGALTGLFELKN
-931 NDGTGLFSSQ
+931 TDGTGLFTGQ

-949 VAVLPEAGISGSG
+949 ANVLPDAGIGGSG
-962 EFSTALSTSGK
+962 DFSTTLSTSGK
-973 SVDAMV
+973 SVDAMI

-988 TLKGMTIAGFNP
+988 ALRGLQVAGVNP
-1000 DAFGAFI
+1000 DAFSAFL

-1015 DIDASKTAG
+1015 DIDAAKTAG
-1024 FVPQIAAAGS
+1024 FAPDIAAAGN
-1034 FPAQDTDIAFTIAG
+1034 FPAKDADIAFTIAG

-1054 PVKFESPGATLSAD
+1054 PISLENPTATLSAD

-1076 TVDAKG
+1076 TVSAKG
-1082 EIAYRP
+1082 AITYRP
-1088 GDEALVGSEPILNF
+1088 GDEALVGSEPVVNF
-1102 SVDGPFG
+1102 TAEGPFG
-1109 ATKRQFDSEPL
+1109 AVKRQFDSEPL

-1159 QTERERAAEELR
+1159 QDARDKAAEELR
-1171 RQQEAARLKAEADAK
+1171 QQEEAARLKAEADAK

-1192 AQAQAEAEARAQAEA
+1192 AQAQAEAEAKAKADAEAKAKADADAKAKADADA
-1207 KAKAEADAKAQADA
+1207 KAKAEADAKAAAEQQAAD
-1221 EARAQAEAKAKAEA
+1221 EAAKAQAEQERQK
-1235 DAKAKAEAEAQAQA
+1235 
-1249 EAEARAQAEAKAKAD
+1249 
-1264 AAAKAEAEARA
+1264 
-1275 KAEAAAKAAADAEAK
+1275 
-1290 AKAAQQAAEEAAQAE
+1290 AEEAM
-1305 EQQRQR
+1305 
-1311 AEEALRIASE
+1311 RIATQ

-1326 DAERKAA
+1326 EAERKAA
-1333 AERAEREPPAANN
+1333 EQAPKVERAPLPEANDN
-1346 VPPPVQPP
+1346 PPPTK
-1354 PKLKLDPSSIDDL
+1354 PKSNPFTVDNL
-1367 LKSLNGG
+1367 LKSLQ